1 MKEVMAHLLEVERDL
16 FLPRLRRMREE
27 EWPRFERF
35 DPDAWAAERD
45 WRDGDLAA
53 ELDEFRRVRG
63 ETVALLSAL
72 GPGDLERVGLS
83 GAFGAVTLHEYATHV
98 AEHDAEHLAQLESLR
113 RAAAP
118 GVPS

>member
-1 MKEVMAHLLEVERDL
+1 MTRSS
-16 FLPRLRRMREE
+16 
-27 EWPRFERF
+27 
-35 DPDAWAAERD
+35 DPDAWATERD
-45 WRDGDLAA
+45 WREGDVGA

-83 GAFGAVTLHEYATHV
+83 GAFGAVTLHEYATRV